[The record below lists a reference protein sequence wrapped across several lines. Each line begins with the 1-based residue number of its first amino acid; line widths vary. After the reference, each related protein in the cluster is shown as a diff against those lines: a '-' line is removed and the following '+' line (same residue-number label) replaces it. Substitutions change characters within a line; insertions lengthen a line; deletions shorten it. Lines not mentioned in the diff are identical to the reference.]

1 MTNTQLYLAI
11 GVPVVLN
18 LVFNGV
24 LFLWLHSDIVE
35 TRNDLKLLTG
45 KVFEMDNR
53 INRIEDKLG
62 IR

>member
-1 MTNTQLYLAI
+1 MTNIQLYLAI